1 MTLNPGLDHHAVRD
15 HAVLGDDDDA
25 VSDVVIWV
33 VHLVGLA
40 GGRDDDF
47 VTDPR
52 VLVHDGVFDSAVGT
66 DADGRLAGLLMLL
79 DGLERFIIIAAEHD
93 HPVQYRA
100 GPDDGAQADDA
111 MGDDGAVLNRVIVL
125 GSDYY

>member
-1 MTLNPGLDHHAVRD
+1 MTLNPRLDHHAVRD
-15 HAVLGDDDDA
+15 HAVLGDYDDS

-66 DADGRLAGLLMLL
+66 DADGGFAGLLMLL
-79 DGLERFIIIAAEHD
+79 DGLERFIVIAAEHD
-93 HPVQYRA
+93 QDRKSTR
-100 GPDDGAQADDA
+100 
-111 MGDDGAVLNRVIVL
+111 LNSSHL
-125 GSDYY
+125 G